1 MSFCKVCKRL
11 KNRVVSHDAAGC
23 PYASAA
29 LCRRCHCR
37 GHFAVDCE
45 ESWPHWERPTSL
57 EELIPADLRARY
69 HITTHTMLDF
79 TAPRGAPGTERELSA
94 QSELV
99 IPDNYND
106 LGALIERYGIK
117 VEKVTKESY
126 PARLKAVIDWGVSHG
141 YRVIEKSS
149 AAAAPAPA
157 ALVES
162 N

>member
-1 MSFCKVCKRL
+1 
-11 KNRVVSHDAAGC
+11 
-23 PYASAA
+23 
-29 LCRRCHCR
+29 
-37 GHFAVDCE
+37 
-45 ESWPHWERPTSL
+45 
-57 EELIPADLRARY
+57 
-69 HITTHTMLDF
+69 MLDF

>member
-11 KNRVVSHDAAGC
+11 KNRVVQHEGGC

-37 GHFAVDCE
+37 GHFAADCE

-57 EELIPADLRARY
+57 EELIPADVRARY
-69 HITTHTMLDF
+69 NITTHTALEF
-79 TAPRGAPGTERELSA
+79 VAPRGAPGTECELSTH
-94 QSELV
+94 SELN

-141 YRVIEKSS
+141 YRIVEKT
-149 AAAAPAPA
+149 ATP
-157 ALVES
+157 VES